1 MGSNHFFFFLPL
13 FIKKESQIGT
23 FLTLVSDGGPIC
35 FVVTIQLKTLRI
47 NKVLLV

>member
-1 MGSNHFFFFLPL
+1 MGSNLFFLPL

-23 FLTLVSDGGPIC
+23 FVTLGSDGRPIC

-47 NKVLLV
+47 K

>member
-1 MGSNHFFFFLPL
+1 MGSNHLFFLPL

-23 FLTLVSDGGPIC
+23 FVTLVSDGGPIC
-35 FVVTIQLKTLRI
+35 FVVTIQLKILRT

>member
-1 MGSNHFFFFLPL
+1 MGSNHFFLLPL

-35 FVVTIQLKTLRI
+35 FVVTIQLKTPRI